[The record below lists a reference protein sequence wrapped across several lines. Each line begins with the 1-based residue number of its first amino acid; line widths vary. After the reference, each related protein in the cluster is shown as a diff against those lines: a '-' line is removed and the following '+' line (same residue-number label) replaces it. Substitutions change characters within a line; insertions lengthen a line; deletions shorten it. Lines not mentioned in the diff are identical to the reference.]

1 LVESPPKRI
10 RTPLRLQRV
19 TELDRAPLALGL
31 IALVLWIISVERAKV
46 LLMTSYGLVSVLGW
60 PFFVGLVLIIVAFT
74 IELLR
79 IRLRTNHLVFLIAI
93 LVVFVFGTA
102 CAVEPIAGLETTF
115 VHAGF
120 IQYILQHGHV
130 INDYDARFSWPGG
143 FSLAAVLVSFAGLSS
158 ALDLLR
164 WFPLVIEL
172 LYMAPLIVIA
182 RYSGVGRRAA
192 WLGII
197 IFYANN
203 WIYQDYFSPQALNYL
218 FFLVIVA
225 TVLACWQ
232 PARQEDTA
240 VGGFVRSVGSKVRV
254 LFTRSRLEGLDAHT
268 EWPNSSVIAIIILLS
283 LIGLASAMSHQLTP
297 YALLLELGA
306 LLLTRRLGRPE
317 LIVVVF
323 LCAVGWLSLGASNY
337 WVGHLSQ
344 IFGSIGQLTTTLSAN
359 VSSRVTGS
367 FSHRLIVDGRIL
379 DVIALYVLGA
389 LGALRRRLDSRALE
403 ALAAVP
409 LLLLLTQNYGGE
421 GLLRAVLFGL
431 PFVSLLAAS
440 ALIPNQVGPIR
451 ALLAQTPFQRNGRKV
466 LGVAVVLVLLA
477 MTMATV
483 VVRGGND
490 SYESFTNGEFAAV
503 NYTYNHIKPGE
514 TLGVVDG
521 YLPIGYRD
529 VGLVSIYSYAGE
541 RNAPRHIRPKA
552 FVKNHAAW
560 VILSTSQESWGL
572 NIAGFPANWELT
584 LEVDLLGEG
593 YKIVRAWPSATV
605 LKAPKSVTRSTKSH

>member
-1 LVESPPKRI
+1 VRAS
-10 RTPLRLQRV
+10 LRLGRV
-19 TELDRAPLALGL
+19 RELDRAPLILGM
-31 IALVLWIISVERAKV
+31 IALVLWIIAVERAKS
-46 LLMTSYGLVSVLGW
+46 LGMNSYGLVSVLGW
-60 PFFVGLVLIIVAFT
+60 PYFLGIVLIVVAFT

-79 IRLRTNHLVFLIAI
+79 IRLRTNYLVLLISI

-102 CAVEPIAGLETTF
+102 CAVEPVAGLETTF
-115 VHAGF
+115 IHAGF

-130 INDYDARFSWPGG
+130 INNYDARLSWPGG
-143 FSLAAVLVSFAGLSS
+143 FSLAAVLVGFAGLSN
-158 ALDLLR
+158 ALELLR

-192 WLGII
+192 WLGVI

-218 FFLVIVA
+218 FFLVFVA

-232 PARQEDTA
+232 PARPEDTA
-240 VGGFVRSVGSKVRV
+240 IQGLVRSAGGKFRA
-254 LFTRSRLEGLDAHT
+254 LFTRSRLEGLEAHS
-268 EWPNSSVIAIIILLS
+268 EWSNSSVLTIILLLS

-323 LCAVGWLSLGASNY
+323 LCTVGWLSLGASNY
-337 WVGHLSQ
+337 WIGHLSQ
-344 IFGSIGQLTTTLSAN
+344 IFGSLGHLFGTFGAN
-359 VSSRVTGS
+359 VSTRITGS
-367 FSHRLIVDGRIL
+367 HSHRLIVDGRIL
-379 DVIALYVLGA
+379 GVIVLYALGA

-403 ALAAVP
+403 ALAVVP
-409 LLLLLTQNYGGE
+409 LLLLATQNYGGE

-440 ALIPNQVGPIR
+440 ALLPNQVGPIR
-451 ALLAQTPFQRNGRKV
+451 ALLAQMPFRRSGRKV
-466 LGVAVVLVLLA
+466 LGAVIALVVLV
-477 MTMATV
+477 MTLGTV

-503 NYTYNHIKPGE
+503 NYTYNHIKPGQ
-514 TLGVVDG
+514 TLGVVDV

-529 VGLVSIYSYAGE
+529 VGLVGIYSYAG
-541 RNAPRHIRPKA
+541 NGIAPRRIRPKA

-560 VILSTSQESWGL
+560 VILSKSQESWGL
-572 NIAGFPANWELT
+572 NVAGYSPFWELN
-584 LEVDLLGEG
+584 LEEALLREG
-593 YKIVRAWPSATV
+593 YKIVKAWPTATV
-605 LKAPKSVTRSTKSH
+605 LEAPKSVTRSTQSN